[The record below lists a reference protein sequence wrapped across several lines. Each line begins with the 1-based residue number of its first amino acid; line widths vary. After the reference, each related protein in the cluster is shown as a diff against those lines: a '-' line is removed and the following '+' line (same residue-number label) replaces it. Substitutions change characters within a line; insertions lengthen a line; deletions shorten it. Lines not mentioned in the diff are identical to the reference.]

1 MKGRMAYMVAAIAGS
16 LVPQPPPMVEP
27 GEIYVGGGFSGKDPN
42 YQGRRGKRS
51 KAERNARKAK
61 RRQRAKR

>member
-1 MKGRMAYMVAAIAGS
+1 MKNGFVAASIMAAS
-16 LVPQPPPMVEP
+16 LALPPPMPQWGDV
-27 GEIYVGGGFSGKDPN
+27 YVGGGFSGKDPN